1 MLWTIFELWVF
12 LIWDSGLGEECWS
25 LQVST
30 RTWRPPPPAR
40 ASWHHGSSLCLAH
53 KEGAWISSP
62 GVGKPRRC
70 PAHSIKP
77 LMASRERGERLLP
90 VAVRNQLFITSCR

>member
-1 MLWTIFELWVF
+1 M
-12 LIWDSGLGEECWS
+12 
-25 LQVST
+25 
-30 RTWRPPPPAR
+30 
-40 ASWHHGSSLCLAH
+40 AH

-70 PAHSIKP
+70 SARPIKP

-90 VAVRNQLFITSCR
+90 VAVRNRLLITSRR